1 MGYNL
6 LVNGGYWGYTPFTN
20 HLLTSWDIQ
29 VWVRDSPGGYLF
41 QDVSQS
47 PPHVLVPLLEASLL
61 LPSFD
66 PRLTLTCSGENNNK
80 DTTKQVEM
88 MSNEY
93 TYIYIHMPEKQT
105 WQWWQITIFNRK
117 LIFKLMF
124 FICFSIVMLVS
135 GVYIQSFEMIRNDM
149 TWYAMIVELMNVEGR
164 TFPLLSALCLPL
176 CCGVTDKHGSQT
188 TTELVNHMTWFKS
201 KIPNHRLVDKIR
213 PKTHGRVKQ
222 YNFTRHTLPE
232 IGSSLK

>member
-1 MGYNL
+1 MNIHIY
-6 LVNGGYWGYTPFTN
+6 
-20 HLLTSWDIQ
+20 I
-29 VWVRDSPGGYLF
+29 
-41 QDVSQS
+41 
-47 PPHVLVPLLEASLL
+47 
-61 LPSFD
+61 
-66 PRLTLTCSGENNNK
+66 
-80 DTTKQVEM
+80 
-88 MSNEY
+88 Y
-93 TYIYIHMPEKQT
+93 TYMPEKQT

-117 LIFKLMF
+117 LIFKLML

-164 TFPLLSALCLPL
+164 TSPLLSALCLPL

-222 YNFTRHTLPE
+222 YTFPRHTLPE
-232 IGSSLK
+232 IGSSLKIGRAPKGNSFNLWYSGSNCEFQEQQ